1 MSTKRSPGAG
11 AVAAAAWVAAG
22 LALSAPLMLAPVA
35 AAETATPVR
44 GGEMTIINGS
54 DIKSWDPA
62 ITNSTYPG
70 GPMDVLDAIYGFIV
84 YVDVK
89 GQVQGGMAE
98 SLTSTDATTWVLKLR
113 PGLTFSDG
121 TPYDAAAVQY
131 NWARAAN
138 PDTLAPSGAWIATWA
153 KGMKVVDATTLE
165 IVLPAPNAIFA
176 QQVAELAPFI
186 GSPKMLAA
194 AATKAD
200 IKPVGAGAF
209 LLDSWDQGIGMTMK
223 RNPGYWDQPRPYL
236 DTLKFKIIPETNS
249 RIATVV
255 QGGATMM
262 AGYPYQFGSNAE
274 APGVATTQ
282 IPIRGIYRGYFNL
295 EAGIFTDPRAR
306 KAFYEAINRD
316 RLMQAYTQ
324 TKAYAAPDNYF
335 GKDSAYHSADAKV
348 PGYDPEDAQKL
359 IDALAKDGKPFE
371 INIVTYPNSDMKRL
385 AEYIQQVIGAYDHAS
400 AKITEVAMA
409 NLSQTCNTQM
419 AYDFCV
425 DGGALVSNGAE
436 PNISKLLG
444 TGGALN
450 WSHYSSPEM
459 DRLLASATGTL
470 DQAAVKADYAQ
481 VQKLFAEDLPF
492 YLFGEDYRSL
502 LLRDNTGG
510 VVNSNGGILQKQ
522 YLYVCDGPC
531 AK

>member
-1 MSTKRSPGAG
+1 MM
-11 AVAAAAWVAAG
+11 VALGVTLAAPAHQAR
-22 LALSAPLMLAPVA
+22 
-35 AAETATPVR
+35 AETPHS

-70 GPMDVLDAIYGFIV
+70 GPMDVLDAVYGFIV
-84 YVDVK
+84 YVDVHGK
-89 GQVQGGMAE
+89 VQGGMAE
-98 SLTSTDATTWVLKLR
+98 SLTSSDAVTWTLKLR
-113 PGLTFSDG
+113 KGVTFTDG
-121 TPYDAAAVQY
+121 TPYDAEAVKY
-131 NWARAAN
+131 NWERAAN
-138 PDTLAPSGAWIATWA
+138 PDTAAPSGPWIATWV
-153 KGMKVVDATTLE
+153 KGLKVIDPETLE
-165 IVLPAPNAIFA
+165 ITLPAPNAIFA
-176 QQVAELAPFI
+176 AQVAELCPFI
-186 GSPKMLAA
+186 ASPTMLKAA
-194 AATKAD
+194 ASKAD

-209 LLDSWDQGIGMTMK
+209 TLASWDQGIGMTLK

-236 DTLKFKIIPETNS
+236 DTLSFKIIPETNS

-262 AGYPYQFGSNAE
+262 AGYPYQFGNNAE
-274 APGVATTQ
+274 APGVATKQ

-295 EAGIFTDPRAR
+295 ENGIFTDPRAR

-324 TKAYAAPDNYF
+324 TTGYTAPDNYF
-335 GKDSAYHSADAKV
+335 GKDSAYYDADDKV
-348 PGYDPEDAQKL
+348 PGYDPKDAQKL
-359 IDALAKDGKPFE
+359 IDALAKDGKPFN

-385 AEYIQQVIGAYDHAS
+385 AEYMQQVISSYKNAS

-409 NLSQTCNTQM
+409 NLTQTCNQQM

-450 WSHYSSPEM
+450 WSHYSSAQM
-459 DRLLASATGTL
+459 DGLLKAATETV
-470 DQAAVKADYAQ
+470 DEDKVKADYVG
-481 VQKLFAEDLPF
+481 VQKLFAADLPF
-492 YLFGEDYRSL
+492 YIFGEDFRSL
-502 LLRDNTGG
+502 LLRDTTGG

-522 YLYVCDGPC
+522 YLYVCDKAC
-531 AK
+531 VN